1 MTSTSYY
8 YIGLVGAVL
17 FAVKT
22 LPQLW
27 VTIRRETTDDISMSF
42 LIIEMISS
50 LLLVV
55 CALEDVN
62 KNIPFL
68 VSDGSSCFFTLI
80 LILVILKKRRF
91 FKKRKLWIEQNKKEI
106 EEANKSERKTT

>member
-27 VTIRRETTDDISMSF
+27 VTVRRETTDDISMSF
-42 LIIEMISS
+42 LIIEIVSS

-55 CALEDVN
+55 CALEDVH

-91 FKKRKLWIEQNKKEI
+91 FKKRKLWVEQTKKEI
-106 EEANKSERKTT
+106 EETNKSKRETT

>member
-1 MTSTSYY
+1 
-8 YIGLVGAVL
+8 
-17 FAVKT
+17 
-22 LPQLW
+22 
-27 VTIRRETTDDISMSF
+27 SF

-91 FKKRKLWIEQNKKEI
+91 YKKHKLQIEQIKKVVKEMNESEI
-106 EEANKSERKTT
+106 ETT